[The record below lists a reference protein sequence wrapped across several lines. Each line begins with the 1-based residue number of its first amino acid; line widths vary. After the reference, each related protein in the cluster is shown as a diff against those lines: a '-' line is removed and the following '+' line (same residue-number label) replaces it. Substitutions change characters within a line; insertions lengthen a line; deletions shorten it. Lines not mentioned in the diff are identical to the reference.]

1 MKNEKT
7 GLVDNNLS
15 EIKHVDPELVQMV
28 KFALPPTQDVPDWV
42 EENVMNAYRKKY
54 RYKIFYR
61 KLKRGVTD
69 FADSIFGH
77 GRGLEIALASLV
89 VLLFLGGITYYQY
102 IKPQKPENTNMIV
115 DKQPP
120 TIKVTPTL
128 TNTPIATPS
137 PIQTINN
144 PDIAKS
150 SKNNSSKNIK
160 GNGTVKNKYDKIIK
174 NQKSNNDIENNV
186 VIDNKIKNNTTNNHI
201 ENDVVVD
208 NKIKNNDI
216 SNDIE
221 DISRAI
227 SVKDVELL
235 DMKTIYISS
244 LGQNE
249 EDKKLRENL
258 NSKFSVVE
266 GLKVLKQTD
275 VVISKPNGIIKKEKD
290 VIKIVSGLTDKLMWE
305 ISIKDFQYDSSEDL
319 ADKIVNKL
327 LEDISKTKNRK

>member
-1 MKNEKT
+1 MKKEEIDLT
-7 GLVDNNLS
+7 ENNLS
-15 EIKHVDPELVQMV
+15 EIKHIDPQLVQMV
-28 KFALPPTQDVPDWV
+28 KFSLPPTEDVPDWV
-42 EENVMNAYRKKY
+42 EKNVMNAYRKKY

-69 FADSIFGH
+69 FADSLFGH

-115 DKQPP
+115 NKQPP

-128 TNTPIATPS
+128 TNTPIAIPS
-137 PIQTINN
+137 PIQTIN

-150 SKNNSSKNIK
+150 SKNNSSKDIK
-160 GNGTVKNKYDKIIK
+160 DNGTVKNKYDKIIK

-186 VIDNKIKNNTTNNHI
+186 VIDNKIANNTTNNNI
-201 ENDVVVD
+201 ENVVVVD
-208 NKIKNNDI
+208 NKIRNNDI

-221 DISRAI
+221 DISRSI
-227 SVKDVELL
+227 SIKDVELL
-235 DMKTIYISS
+235 DIKTIYISN

-249 EDKKLRENL
+249 EDKKLRQNL

-266 GLKVLKQTD
+266 GFKVLKQTD
-275 VVISKPNGIIKKEKD
+275 VVISKPNGVIKKEKD
-290 VIKIVSGLTDKLMWE
+290 MIKIVSGLTDKLMWE